1 MSFSLMGSG
10 CGSASGAVA
19 SNTRGLWFKTS
30 HRQSLYVLSVSCIVK
45 TKKRPGMAHFL
56 KKSNLYSLDMFL
68 QKDVPKLEISKTQF
82 RTLFEMN

>member
-1 MSFSLMGSG
+1 
-10 CGSASGAVA
+10 
-19 SNTRGLWFKTS
+19 
-30 HRQSLYVLSVSCIVK
+30 
-45 TKKRPGMAHFL
+45 MAHFL